1 MKRST
6 SSNKPLSPSL
16 KSSSKQASESES
28 DRPISSSKKGQMS
41 SPDEEDEY
49 DEEDDD
55 MGDGSSSEEEPIDQN
70 LLNKLDNIKKNL
82 REGGNT
88 SQSHQFES

>member
-1 MKRST
+1 
-6 SSNKPLSPSL
+6 
-16 KSSSKQASESES
+16 
-28 DRPISSSKKGQMS
+28 MS

-49 DEEDDD
+49 DEEDD

-82 REGGNT
+82 RDGGNT
-88 SQSHQFES
+88 SQSHHFES

>member
-1 MKRST
+1 MKRSN

-28 DRPISSSKKGQMS
+28 DHPISSYKKGQMS

-49 DEEDDD
+49 DEEDD

-82 REGGNT
+82 RDGGNT